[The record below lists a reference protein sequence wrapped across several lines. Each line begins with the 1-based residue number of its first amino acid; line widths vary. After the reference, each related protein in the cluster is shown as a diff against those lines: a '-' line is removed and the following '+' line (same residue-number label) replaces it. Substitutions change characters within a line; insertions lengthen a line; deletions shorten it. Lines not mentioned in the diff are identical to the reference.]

1 MIRPRN
7 ISFRRVRKLLLFT
20 KFKIFT
26 SPVLYRKRKKEKGKF
41 NTEKDDAPLE
51 FQSAL
56 LTSRI
61 SKRGKIKWRINKAT
75 RWTICPYPRKPDRF
89 AANTDYPIVP
99 CAGIKRYYTTPCLVS
114 RFRLCERNFTNMAT
128 AAIRKLWSK
137 REKKKKSKASS
148 DIVSRIDPYIFSRII
163 YIETTTIHN

>member
-26 SPVLYRKRKKEKGKF
+26 SPVLYRKRKKEKEKF

-75 RWTICPYPRKPDRF
+75 RWTICPYPWPLGNR
-89 AANTDYPIVP
+89 TDLQQIPIIRLFR
-99 CAGIKRYYTTPCLVS
+99 AQESKDITPHLVS
-114 RFRLCERNFTNMAT
+114 FQGSAYVNVISRTWQRRRYVNYEV
-128 AAIRKLWSK
+128 
-137 REKKKKSKASS
+137 REKKRKNLKHRATSCHVL
-148 DIVSRIDPYIFSRII
+148 ILI
-163 YIETTTIHN
+163 YFHE